1 MLDDLEDITPIGIDN
16 LPTPIALKAKTSV
29 SKSSTAIIKADPAP
43 KVSNLK
49 KQDIEAVVGEYD
61 DEDEDQYEESEGEYD
76 DEDDN
81 TRVSK
86 NELKAKSKH
95 ALSHYIQKLLSLIR
109 MQAMDYHVKKCSIT
123 STKRTQESLLKIRK
137 VTLSH

>member
-1 MLDDLEDITPIGIDN
+1 VLHSLNLMVLKIKSKRLRTYHKLCSNSNAKIMLDDLEDITPIGIDN

-49 KQDIEAVVGEYD
+49 KQDMEAVVGEYD

-95 ALSHYIQKLLSLIR
+95 TLSHYI
-109 MQAMDYHVKKCSIT
+109 
-123 STKRTQESLLKIRK
+123 
-137 VTLSH
+137 